1 MNIDKFTFIGL
12 IDVIQTKLSEL
23 QDAMMSEDAHYIYNS
38 ITEELMCL
46 QNMKQDI
53 KRGIINEINRTC

>member
-23 QDAMMSEDAHYIYNS
+23 QDAMMCEDAHYIYNS
-38 ITEELMCL
+38 ITEELKCL
-46 QNMKQDI
+46 QNMKEDI
-53 KRGIINEINRTC
+53 MRGG